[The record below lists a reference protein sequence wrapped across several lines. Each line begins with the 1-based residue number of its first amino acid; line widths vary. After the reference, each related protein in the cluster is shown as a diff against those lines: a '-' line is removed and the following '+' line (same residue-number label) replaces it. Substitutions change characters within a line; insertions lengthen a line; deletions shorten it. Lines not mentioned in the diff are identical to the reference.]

1 MDAELWASRM
11 TAAKR
16 QALLNTDQYFCLD
29 DLEGDDTRV
38 DFLCPVCYVDFDIA
52 SLCCHLEEEHCY
64 ETTIAPCPVC
74 AANVGND
81 IVGHI
86 TSQHSH
92 LFKISFTFP
101 FDYIMKFVKYVF
113 CCLDCV
119 RRRKYLRGR
128 IQSNSVPGRERL
140 HSIVGGGSSRFSG
153 YSSNDAP
160 DPLLSS
166 FIYGFPIIE
175 SHEQEKPSSSMD
187 DTSTMNSSDSQAVIS
202 DNSAVNEEE
211 SKRIFEEGVQR
222 AQYVQQLVLS
232 TILPD
237 EF

>member
-1 MDAELWASRM
+1 MEAEFWTSRM

-16 QALLNTDQYFCLD
+16 QAALNTDQYFCLD
-29 DLEGDDTRV
+29 DVEGDDTRV
-38 DFLCPVCYVDFDIA
+38 DFLCPFCYVDFDIA
-52 SLCCHLEEEHCY
+52 SLCCHLEEEHCFDA
-64 ETTIAPCPVC
+64 TVAACPVC

-92 LFKISFTFP
+92 LFKGQ
-101 FDYIMKFVKYVF
+101 
-113 CCLDCV
+113 

-140 HSIVGGGSSRFSG
+140 HSSVGGGSSRLG
-153 YSSNDAP
+153 GCSSNDAP
-160 DPLLSS
+160 DLLLSS
-166 FIYGFPIIE
+166 LIYGLPIIE
-175 SHEQEKPSSSMD
+175 SHEQEKTCSSTD
-187 DTSTMNSSDSQAVIS
+187 DTSAKDTSDSEDLIS
-202 DNSAVNEEE
+202 VTANPSVSKEE

-222 AQYVQQLVLS
+222 AQFVQQLVLS

>member
-92 LFKISFTFP
+92 LFKGQ
-101 FDYIMKFVKYVF
+101 
-113 CCLDCV
+113 

-140 HSIVGGGSSRFSG
+140 HSVVGGGSSRFSG